1 MLPRL
6 WLLVGSKGPRDRQCN
21 FLSCPG
27 QLKKGKI
34 DFLVLLKG
42 APVTKKHLSPYTRA
56 LSLVIFLISDLPM
69 TPFVVYNFWFSDN
82 TLCSFRLHCLVVFP
96 LQPGLVV
103 QICLSSFVLQSIFYG
118 KESKA
123 WKGRRKAKFS
133 SKLHTT
139 YVDHNQPYHVNLI
152 GVRFIWK
159 YWYWVRW

>member
-6 WLLVGSKGPRDRQCN
+6 WMFVGPKGQTMSLLELSWTAKKREDWFSCTSKRGT
-21 FLSCPG
+21 SH
-27 QLKKGKI
+27 
-34 DFLVLLKG
+34 
-42 APVTKKHLSPYTRA
+42 KKHLSPYTRA